1 MMNVK
6 KLRGRAVVTTCVLGM
21 LLLGTSPAVFS
32 ASATLTSP
40 TQQERTRHFSETNL
54 DVSGAFLDVWE
65 SGRSFEDSLS
75 VNGLPLTTRHEEISL
90 SDGKAYQVQWF
101 ERARFEM
108 HPENGTTNGV
118 LLGVLG
124 VFTAEGRRDQPF
136 KVVPDPGGSVQWFSQ
151 TKHTLGDA
159 SDGGQAIARFWLQKG
174 GLAQFG
180 YPLSQPFQE
189 VTREADPRVAGKS
202 FLVQYFERQRIE
214 YHPENKGTPYEMLL
228 GRLGSEQK
236 NLVPVREATLQRGND
251 SVDVLRL
258 DFCCKQATLMPL
270 LEGGSA
276 ENAIYGAA
284 IFNSLVKRHG
294 SGNLVPD
301 LAEYVPTIENGGAYF
316 AGTGD
321 DKRLLVKYKLKR
333 GIKWYDGQPL
343 NSSDVMF
350 TYKLLINPDFPGGGP
365 QIIPKIAGMDN
376 PDPYTIILSYR
387 TWKEAASLIAQD
399 KAIYGTLRAFV
410 DRKIPV
416 TDPQYNHSVDFYILP
431 EHALSKIAP
440 ADILSSEY
448 ARLPWGSGPYHVTK
462 FDPGVDLGIEAEINP
477 NYNVTSN
484 KPLIKR
490 LVTPPLAQS
499 YGLDISKLD
508 AETAD
513 VIVSSVSPENLP
525 TGRALVSAGKFKLVP
540 ALHSAL
546 GWEHVD
552 FNVQREPFNDKR
564 LRQAVAYA
572 LDRDAIIRSILGIQ
586 VPVPNSWIMASNW
599 ASIDN
604 PANAAKYPGIVSQ
617 LQKYPYDPA
626 KANQLLDQAGW
637 TQRDANGTRVK
648 NNGKLKIRW
657 LIGQVA
663 FRLQIA
669 KLAQQQLKAVG
680 IEVTIDARKGQ
691 EFFAGPPDGLLPSGS
706 FGDYGVAE
714 FAWTGWG
721 DEPGGIALYDSTQIP
736 SDANSFKGL
745 NYTRWANAESDRL
758 LREADLGLGHS
769 PERLKAF
776 LQQQVI
782 IMQDLPSIPMSGIL
796 NGIGA
801 LIPARLQHFEANS
814 DTTIGN
820 IQNWYLPKR

>member
-1 MMNVK
+1 MNVK
-6 KLRGRAVVTTCVLGM
+6 KLRGSAVVTACALGM

-40 TQQERTRHFSETNL
+40 TQQERTRHFSETNF

-65 SGRSFEDSLS
+65 SGRPFGDSLS

-90 SDGKAYQVQWF
+90 SDGKAYQMQWF

-118 LLGVLG
+118 LLGLLG

-189 VTREADPRVAGKS
+189 VTREADPSVAGKS

-214 YHPENKGTPYEMLL
+214 YHPENKGTPHELLL
-228 GRLGSEQK
+228 GRLGAEQK
-236 NLVPVREATLQRGND
+236 NQVPVREATLQRGNN

-258 DFCCKQATLMPL
+258 DFCCKPATLMPPPP
-270 LEGGSA
+270 GSVS
-276 ENAIYGAA
+276 AIYDAA
-284 IFNSLVKRHG
+284 VFNSLVKLDG
-294 SGNLVPD
+294 SGNLAPD

-350 TYKLLINPDFPGGGP
+350 TYKLLVNPDFPGGGP
-365 QIIPKIAGMDN
+365 EIFPKIAGMDN

-387 TWKEAASLIAQD
+387 TWKEAASLIAHD
-399 KAIYGTLRAFV
+399 KETYSALRAFV

-416 TDPQYNHSVDFYILP
+416 TDPLYNHSVDFYILP
-431 EHALSKIAP
+431 EHSLSKIAP
-440 ADILSSEY
+440 ADLPSSEY

-462 FDPGVDLGIEAEINP
+462 FDPRADLGTELEINP

-490 LVTPPLAQS
+490 LVTPPLAQG
-499 YGLDISKLD
+499 YGLDPSKLG

-513 VIVSSVSPENLP
+513 VIVIGVSPEYLP
-525 TGRALVSAGKFKLVP
+525 TAGALVSAGKFKLITATVSS
-540 ALHSAL
+540 ALH
-546 GWEHVD
+546 WELVD
-552 FNVQREPFNDKR
+552 FNVQAEPFNDKR

-572 LDRDAIIRSILGIQ
+572 LDRDAIIRAILGSQ
-586 VPVPNSWIMASNW
+586 VPVPNSWIGASNW

-604 PANAAKYPGIVSQ
+604 PANAAKYPEIVSR

-626 KANQLLDQAGW
+626 RANQLLDQAGW

-648 NNGKLKIRW
+648 NGKLKIRW
-657 LIGQVA
+657 LITPFA
-663 FRLQIA
+663 YRLQVA

-680 IEVTIDARKGQ
+680 IEVTIDVRKIQ
-691 EFFAGPPDGLLPSGS
+691 EFFADSPDGLLPSGS

-714 FAWTGWG
+714 FAWSTGG
-721 DEPGGIALYDSTQIP
+721 DEPGGIEIYDSTKIP
-736 SDANSFKGL
+736 SDANGFKGY

-769 PERLKAF
+769 PERVKAF

-782 IMQDLPSIPMSGIL
+782 IMQDLPSIPMSGPL
-796 NGIGA
+796 MSLGT
-801 LIPARLQHFEANS
+801 LIPARLQHFEAS
-814 DTTIGN
+814 SETVVGN